1 MRTGNH
7 SRTWAISLFVALYVL
22 CLTFSGF
29 AAEFKVTRVVDG
41 DTIKVR
47 SISGETTI
55 RLVGIDAPEVSHKK
69 REPGQPFSQQAS
81 KYLAG
86 LVLNKTV
93 DIKEY
98 GHDIMHRPCRSDCL
112 WCCGGFDARRPPRS
126 CHHAPSGFGISGA
139 CSSEEKV
146 QEVVLYSIVKQQ
158 ERGFGSA
165 FVFKVLPQI
174 SCQRHT
180 FSLMD
185 LAQGHF

>member
-1 MRTGNH
+1 MRTANH
-7 SRTWAISLFVALYVL
+7 SRTWAISLFIALCVL

-29 AAEFKVTRVVDG
+29 AAEFKVSRVVDG

-69 REPGQPFSQQAS
+69 REPGQPFSQQAT

-98 GHDIMHRPCRSDCL
+98 CHDRYGRILGVVSL
-112 WCCGGFDARRPPRS
+112 GGKNINLEMVDA
-126 CHHAPSGFGISGA
+126 GFA
-139 CSSEEKV
+139 
-146 QEVVLYSIVKQQ
+146 EVY
-158 ERGFGSA
+158 RGDPALG
-165 FVFKVLPQI
+165 Q
-174 SCQRHT
+174 
-180 FSLMD
+180 D
-185 LAQGHF
+185 LASYWKAEEQARAAKRGMWVQGSKYLSPREWRRVNSGK